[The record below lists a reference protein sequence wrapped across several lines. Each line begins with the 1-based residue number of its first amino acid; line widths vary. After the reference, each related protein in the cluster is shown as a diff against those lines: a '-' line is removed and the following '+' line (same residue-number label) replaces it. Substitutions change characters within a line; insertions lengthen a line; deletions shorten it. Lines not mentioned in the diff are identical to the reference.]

1 MLKRFW
7 EWRVDGQV
15 VSAKLSL
22 LTGRETIAIDGTSV
36 LDRISWRLRNEVPL
50 QFDSDRGGRLVV
62 SVGWNLGPRCVLE
75 VEGETI
81 EPRI

>member
-36 LDRISWRLRNEVPL
+36 PRQDLLETPERGSAPIS
-50 QFDSDRGGRLVV
+50 
-62 SVGWNLGPRCVLE
+62 
-75 VEGETI
+75 
-81 EPRI
+81 